1 MQIVT
6 YYADWQTGFH
16 ADVRY
21 EGTASYP
28 EDYNNNNNNN
38 NGAYS
43 SSKQYG
49 SSGVNSG
56 FNSGVS
62 NQYPTSNNNYNN
74 GNSGYNSASSS
85 VSIKDLSGPGT
96 PYNPNNYDNE
106 GFNYNSNDYNNGYQN
121 YDTFS
126 GYSNKGRTN
135 TAYGTH

>member
-28 EDYNNNNNNN
+28 EDYNNNNN
-38 NGAYS
+38 GAYP

-56 FNSGVS
+56 YNSGTGT
-62 NQYPTSNNNYNN
+62 NQYATTNNNNIYN
-74 GNSGYNSASSS
+74 GNSGYNSATSS
-85 VSIKDLSGPGT
+85 VSIKDFSGPGT
-96 PYNPNNYDNE
+96 PYTTNNYDNDA
-106 GFNYNSNDYNNGYQN
+106 FNYNSNDFNNGYSN
-121 YDTFS
+121 YDSFS
-126 GYSNKGRTN
+126 GYSNKGRIN
-135 TAYGTH
+135 SGYGTH